1 MRGLTCSNY
10 SANAGELVEERGH
23 RGDYLVLLTVATLYI
38 WPQSLGCWIF
48 DPAWILASEFWP
60 NVSTWFSFLWDQI
73 FCCVWT
79 DHWIGPPTSD
89 TPPHLQRA
97 RSTIPETSLQL
108 CNKQTAT
115 HLEGGSTLFHPLLRP
130 PHNHYCPLRSNVIAQ
145 STPGENIFHV
155 RSNEIVQLL
164 HNFNLLMYIY
174 LMFITHLQLY
184 WHRSVCCKTWIR
196 QCQTW
201 IPL

>member
-1 MRGLTCSNY
+1 MF
-10 SANAGELVEERGH
+10 
-23 RGDYLVLLTVATLYI
+23 
-38 WPQSLGCWIF
+38 QLG
-48 DPAWILASEFWP
+48 S
-60 NVSTWFSFLWDQI
+60 SSFLWDQI

-115 HLEGGSTLFHPLLRP
+115 HLEGGSTLFHPLP
-130 PHNHYCPLRSNVIAQ
+130 P
-145 STPGENIFHV
+145 STPPTAQPLLSASLKRDCSINTCGKYLSCEN
-155 RSNEIVQLL
+155 EQWD
-164 HNFNLLMYIY
+164 HNFYLLKYYIY

-184 WHRSVCCKTWIR
+184 WHRSVCCITWISVEFLK
-196 QCQTW
+196 Q
-201 IPL
+201 

>member
-115 HLEGGSTLFHPLLRP
+115 HLEGGSTLYHPLLRP
-130 PHNHYCPLRSNVIAQ
+130 PLPTAQPLLSASLKRDCSINTWGKYLSHEKQ
-145 STPGENIFHV
+145 WD
-155 RSNEIVQLL
+155 
-164 HNFNLLMYIY
+164 HNFNLLKYYIY
-174 LMFITHLQLY
+174 LMFFYTFAVILTQISLL
-184 WHRSVCCKTWIR
+184 
-196 QCQTW
+196 
-201 IPL
+201 